1 MMSLLHGPY
10 GGEESVRK
18 RAWVLMMLAM
28 GAFLLAGGAAAF
40 GLPVASKHPPK
51 EYAYHNGK
59 VVIGGD
65 VVVPCSYFGT
75 GKKLDPY
82 PEAARGETKA
92 QAERAL
98 EQCEQAG
105 HVMLPGTGGGSLP
118 LLAAGVLLVCAG
130 LSLVAIHPP
139 SE

>member
-1 MMSLLHGPY
+1 MMSLLHGPS
-10 GGEESVRK
+10 GGEESVQK

-28 GAFLLAGGAAAF
+28 GAFLLAGGAGAL

-51 EYAYHNGK
+51 EYAYRNGK

-75 GKKLDPY
+75 EKKLDPY
-82 PEAARGETKA
+82 PGAARGEAKA
-92 QAERAL
+92 QVEQAL

-105 HVMLPGTGGGSLP
+105 HVTLPGTGGGSSA

-130 LSLVAIHPP
+130 LSLVAIHPT
-139 SE
+139 S